1 LQPHRSRY
9 WLNPEPQ
16 DPVAYDAQVKQICE
30 IYAQTPDL
38 HAQGVHV
45 LSTDEMTGIQALERI
60 QPTLPMQQGRVEH
73 QEFEYERHGTQ
84 SLIAN
89 FEVATGHIVSPSL
102 GPTRT
107 EQDFAT
113 HITHTVETDRAA
125 SWVFI
130 VDHLNI
136 HQSES
141 LVRLVAER
149 CVPGLALGIKGES
162 GILESM
168 ATRAQ
173 FLQDA
178 AHRIRFIYT
187 PKHSSW
193 LNQIEIWFSILVRRL
208 LQRASF
214 SSLQDMRQRI
224 LAFIA
229 YFNQTMAKPYKWT
242 YKGRPL
248 SS

>member
-1 LQPHRSRY
+1 
-9 WLNPEPQ
+9 LNPEPA
-16 DPVAYDAQVKQICE
+16 DPAEFDAQVKQICE
-30 IYAQTPDL
+30 IYAQTPSL

-45 LSTDEMTGIQALERI
+45 LSTDEMTGIQALERT
-60 QPTLPMQQGRVEH
+60 QPTLPMQQGRVER
-73 QEFEYERHGTQ
+73 QEFAYERHGTQ

-89 FEVATGHIVSPSL
+89 FEVATGQLVSPSL

-113 HITHTVETDRAA
+113 HIEHTVETDPAA
-125 SWVFI
+125 PWLFI
-130 VDHLNI
+130 VDQLNI

-149 CVPGLALGIKGES
+149 CVPGLALGIKGKS

-178 AHRIRFIYT
+178 AHCIRFIYT

-208 LQRASF
+208 LKRASF
-214 SSLQDMRQRI
+214 SSLADLRQRI